1 MSTENVVPVGS
12 SPVAGAAVPSAPPP
26 PPAPSVQPP
35 PPAPSVQPPPPA
47 PQAQAQAP
55 EASALPLP
63 VKEGPQIIA
72 TPGGV
77 GDGVV
82 RCVKCGASE
91 VTYNAAKALFTCGFC
106 RHQWQAEGIDAA
118 MGLSE
123 GIHDLKGTSM
133 STAAVDIEDQG
144 ALITLHCDGCGSDVV
159 IDTDKNLRAR
169 CHWCKHE
176 LSLNNR
182 VPNGAVPDGILPFT
196 VTKEQAM
203 AYIAAFV
210 AERKSFAKAE
220 FSTTFNPD
228 NVMGVYLPHMTVDGN
243 ITARLDGVG
252 EVLLKRITVNDN
264 QTRYRIRRFSL
275 VRKFRV
281 AIDDVVV
288 ASSFDKVNIRSEI
301 STNNIINAILPF
313 DVKNTARF
321 NSNFLGDV
329 FTSERRDMDIAQA
342 ESYAGDHFLTIARA
356 SATPTLTGYDRGVRW
371 EAEQVEIVGSRWT
384 SVLLPVWLY
393 GFVEQKKGG
402 AITHYMA
409 VNGRSGS
416 TMGSVPINEGKAA
429 MVSWATAIG
438 ISIITWPLALVAF
451 LAGG

>member
-1 MSTENVVPVGS
+1 MSTENVVPAAGVPAPDAVAPDA
-12 SPVAGAAVPSAPPP
+12 PVTNASAPEAAVPPLP
-26 PPAPSVQPP
+26 
-35 PPAPSVQPPPPA
+35 
-47 PQAQAQAP
+47 
-55 EASALPLP
+55 LPLP
-63 VKEGPQIIA
+63 VDPGPRIIA
-72 TPGGV
+72 TPGGA
-77 GDGVV
+77 GDGVN
-82 RCVKCGASE
+82 RCEKCGASD
-91 VTYNAAKALFTCGFC
+91 VTYNAATDMFICGFC
-106 RHQWQAEGIDAA
+106 RHQWHVEGIDTA
-118 MGLSE
+118 MGLSD
-123 GIHDLKGTSM
+123 GIAELKGTVM
-133 STAAVDIEDQG
+133 STAAVDITDQG
-144 ALITLHCDGCGSDVV
+144 ALVTLHCDGCGSDVV
-159 IDTDKNLRAR
+159 IDTDHNLRAR

-182 VPNGAVPDGILPFT
+182 VPNGAVPDGILPFSI
-196 VTKEQAM
+196 TKAQAM
-203 AYIAAFV
+203 ANIAAFV

-252 EVLLKRITVNDN
+252 EILEERISVGDN

-275 VRKFRV
+275 LRTFKV

-313 DVKNTARF
+313 DVKNIARF

-329 FTSERRDMDIAQA
+329 YTSERRDMDIDQA

-356 SATPTLTGYDRGVRW
+356 SANPTITGYDRGVRW
-371 EAEQVEIVGSRWT
+371 EAEQVEILGSRWT

-429 MVSWATAIG
+429 LVSWLVAGG
-438 ISIITWPLALVAF
+438 ISVITWPLAI
-451 LAGG
+451 LALATGH